1 MPPRRLA
8 GVSGRLAPADAT
20 RYPGIGILLGS
31 ALLALILALAIG
43 GGAAAL
49 LLDDPGPVVRYGLPL
64 VKLIV
69 DLGVSV
75 AVGSLVLA
83 TFAVGEEKALG
94 RALDLAAI
102 GAIVWTAAAAITGL
116 LTFLSVTGI
125 AFSLDESFGS
135 QLGYFLTSIP
145 AGQAWLVT
153 TLIGAAVTVLCFA
166 VRSRSAL
173 VLVVV
178 LAGAGIAPMA
188 ETGHSALA
196 GDHELAVTALGLHL
210 GFAAVWLGGLLCLAV
225 LGRAVLGAH
234 LLPVVE
240 RYSGIALL
248 CFIVVAVSGYV
259 SAEIRVGSLDRLA
272 TPYGVL
278 VLIKVIALLGL
289 GLLGALHRRHT
300 IRRLAAGDGRAF
312 WRLVLAELAVMGI
325 ATGVAAGL
333 ARTASP
339 VPETVAAESTTPSS
353 ILTGEPLPPTLTPLR
368 LLTEGRLDLVW
379 ALAVALGLAAYLGG
393 VLLLRRKGETWPMRR
408 VVAGVLAAVVLAYAT
423 CGAPGRY
430 GTHLLSME
438 LLQLG
443 LLLGVAPVLLVVAAP
458 VALLRRT
465 SPTRTDESRGVG
477 GTVLAVVDSPVAKVL
492 RSPLPA
498 AVIVAMAAIIPF
510 SPILKWMISDSTGRE
525 VAPVLL
531 LAVGVLVA
539 DGALS
544 RWTAPRWQA
553 LAAAAV
559 PLIAW
564 VAASV
569 VLATGEGLLLVDWY
583 GAMGWP
589 GSALTDQQ
597 RGGLVL
603 LLAVGVPLLALTVAA
618 AVRPLASGRTPRDP
632 AGGAESSYRAMLS
645 RTAGTRT

>member
-1 MPPRRLA
+1 M
-8 GVSGRLAPADAT
+8 SGRLAPADAT
-20 RYPGIGILLGS
+20 RYPGIGILIGS

-75 AVGSLVLA
+75 AIGSLILA

-102 GAIVWTAAAAITGL
+102 GAIVWTAAAAVTGL

-145 AGQAWLVT
+145 AGQAWLVS
-153 TLIGAAVTVLCFA
+153 TLIAAAVTVLCFA

-225 LGRAVLGAH
+225 LGRRVLGSN

-248 CFIVVAVSGYV
+248 CFVVVAVSGYV

-278 VLIKVIALLGL
+278 VLIKVVALLGL
-289 GLLGALHRRHT
+289 GLLGALHRRYT
-300 IRRLAAGDGRAF
+300 IRRMAAGEGRAF

-339 VPETVAAESTTPSS
+339 IPETVAADSTTPSS
-353 ILTGEPLPPTLTPLR
+353 ILTGEPLPSALTPLG
-368 LLTEGRLDLVW
+368 LLTEGRVDLVW
-379 ALAVALGLAAYLGG
+379 ALAVALGLATYVAA
-393 VLLLRRKGETWPMRR
+393 VLLLRRKGELWPMRR
-408 VVAGVLAAVVLAYAT
+408 IVAAVLAALVLGYAT

-430 GTHLLSME
+430 GTHLFSME
-438 LLQLG
+438 MLQLG
-443 LLLGVAPVLLVVAAP
+443 LLFGVAPVLLVLAAP
-458 VALLRRT
+458 VRLLRLT
-465 SPTRTDESRGVG
+465 SPTRTDGSRGVG
-477 GTVLAVVDSPVAKVL
+477 GTVLAVVDSRAARVL
-492 RSPLPA
+492 RSPMVA
-498 AVIVAMAAIIPF
+498 AVIVAATALIPF
-510 SPILKWMISDSTGRE
+510 SPVLRWMISDSTGRE
-525 VAPVLL
+525 LAPVLL
-531 LAVGVLVA
+531 LVLGVLVA

-544 RWTAPRWQA
+544 LWTAPRWQPV
-553 LAAAAV
+553 AAAAL
-559 PLIAW
+559 PLVAW
-564 VAASV
+564 VTAAV

-589 GSALTDQQ
+589 GSALADQQ
-597 RGGLVL
+597 RGGLAL
-603 LLAVGVPLLALTVAA
+603 LLVVGVPLLGLTIAA
-618 AVRPLASGRTPRDP
+618 ARRPLPPGRAPRDP
-632 AGGAESSYRAMLS
+632 GAGAESSYRAMLS
-645 RTAGTRT
+645 RTVGAKG